1 MADYLN
7 KYQKSDMKTI
17 RMRIWTTTAVLASFW
32 LISGVISSEPINA
45 TSVLVENAISSP
57 TPTNVKQITVSSTE
71 FGLKRV
77 DSKGNIT
84 IFQTTRVPL
93 QEGNTYGWRI
103 KLKDYRGE
111 VKWREVLRLPKP
123 PETWGTD
130 NGEDF
135 SISADGKTSVIRRTQ
150 SAPEGVI
157 ENFWTIAPGDPV
169 GRHRI
174 EVYIDD
180 RLISTFEFELIPK

>member
-1 MADYLN
+1 
-7 KYQKSDMKTI
+7 
-17 RMRIWTTTAVLASFW
+17 MRIWTTTAVLAAFW
-32 LISGVISSEPINA
+32 LISGVIGSEPINA
-45 TSVLVENAISSP
+45 TSVLVENVMSSP
-57 TPTNVKQITVSSTE
+57 TPTNAKQITVSNTE

-77 DSKGNIT
+77 DSKGNVT

-93 QEGNTYGWRI
+93 QEGNIYGWRI
-103 KLKDYRGE
+103 KLKNYQGE
-111 VKWREVLRLPKP
+111 VKWREVLYLPKP

-135 SISADGKTSVIRRTQ
+135 SISADGKTSVTRRTQ

-169 GRHRI
+169 GKHRI
-174 EVYIDD
+174 EVYIDN
-180 RLISTFEFELIPK
+180 RLIGTFQFEVIPVK

>member
-1 MADYLN
+1 
-7 KYQKSDMKTI
+7 
-17 RMRIWTTTAVLASFW
+17 MRIWLTIAVLVSSW
-32 LISGVISSEPINA
+32 LTSGVIASEPMNA
-45 TSVLVENAISSP
+45 TSVFVENIISAP
-57 TPTNVKQITVSSTE
+57 APTNAKQITVINAE

-77 DSKGNIT
+77 DSKGNVT

-93 QEGNTYGWRI
+93 QEGNAYGWRI
-103 KLKDYRGE
+103 KLKDYQGE

-135 SISADGKTSVIRRTQ
+135 SISADGTTSVTRRTQ
-150 SAPEGVI
+150 SPPNGVI

-169 GRHRI
+169 GNYKI
-174 EVYIDD
+174 EVYAND
-180 RLISTFEFELIPK
+180 RLLSTFEFELIPVKQTKLLP

>member
-1 MADYLN
+1 
-7 KYQKSDMKTI
+7 
-17 RMRIWTTTAVLASFW
+17 MRIWATTAVLASSW
-32 LISGVISSEPINA
+32 LISGVIGSEPINA

-57 TPTNVKQITVSSTE
+57 ASPAPTKKKQITVSNIE

-77 DSKGNIT
+77 DSRGNVT
-84 IFQTTRVPL
+84 IFQTKRVPL
-93 QEGNTYGWRI
+93 QQGNAYGWRI
-103 KLKDYRGE
+103 QLKDYQGE

-130 NGEDF
+130 KGEDF
-135 SISADGKTSVIRRTQ
+135 SMSADGMTSVTRRTQ

-157 ENFWTIAPGDPV
+157 ENFWTITPGDPV
-169 GRHRI
+169 GKHEI

-180 RLISTFEFELIPK
+180 RLISTFEFEIIPVK